1 MLLKVSR
8 ENLLSS
14 LAVVQSIVER
24 RNAVPILEHVK
35 IDLLLNEI
43 KLTTTDMD
51 INISSSFPSEVPSD
65 MIGLSFTTVVQLL
78 YDMMRKLFN
87 CNEVSFDLGNIKS
100 GSIFVQANS
109 SKFVLPCLEA
119 DSFPSF
125 GDLLELQHK
134 FETTAG
140 AINFLFT
147 KSKHAMAS
155 GETRYYLNGIYLHNL
170 KDAEGNNMLCAVAT
184 DIHRLAKVEIN
195 APNGAENIKGVIIP
209 RKSVLE
215 ISKLLEAYS
224 ADQPMQVE
232 IGNHKIRIILPNVIL
247 VSKLV
252 DAVFPNYEA
261 ALPVRCNASIIIS
274 TKEFSRAIDLVSTI
288 AEGKVKTVR
297 LEFNTDVLG
306 IIAENQ
312 GQNRSSA
319 LQEVV
324 TKSGE
329 IELVEILMNAKY
341 VMDTLNVIDG
351 DSVEIRMID
360 NVSPVLVI
368 DQKHRGCSYILM
380 PMQLSGA

>member
-35 IDLLLNEI
+35 VDLLLNEI

-51 INISSSFPSEVPSD
+51 INISSSFESEVPSD
-65 MIGLSFTTVVQLL
+65 MIGISFTTVVQPL
-78 YDMMRKLFN
+78 YDVIRKIFN
-87 CNEVSFDLGNIKS
+87 CNEVYFDLENIKS
-100 GSIFVQANS
+100 GTIFVKANN

-119 DSFPSF
+119 DSFPTF
-125 GDLLELQHK
+125 GEFLEPQHQ
-134 FETTAG
+134 FETTTG
-140 AINFLFT
+140 VINFLLS

-170 KDAEGNNMLCAVAT
+170 KDPEGNNMLCAVAT
-184 DIHRLAKVEIN
+184 DIHRLAKVEIE
-195 APNGAENIKGVIIP
+195 APRGAENIKGVIIP

-215 ISKLLEAYS
+215 ISKLLEEYQI
-224 ADQPMQVE
+224 DQPIQVE
-232 IGNHKIRIILPNVIL
+232 IGNHRMRLVLPNVVL

-261 ALPVRCNASIIIS
+261 ALPIKCNAAATIS

-288 AEGKVKTVR
+288 SEGKVKTVR
-297 LEFNTDVLG
+297 LEFNTNILG

-319 LQEVV
+319 LQEIA
-324 TKSGE
+324 TDSGE
-329 IELVEILMNAKY
+329 IAVIDILMNSRY
-341 VMDTLNVIDG
+341 VMDTLSVIEG
-351 DSVEIRMID
+351 DSVEVRMID

-368 DQKHRGCSYILM
+368 DQKNKGCRYILM
-380 PMQLSGA
+380 PMQLSST